1 MILPGQNLAKGLPKK
16 VLEGLGVE
24 ISLIIDDLEQQY
36 QPLFKDIA
44 TWWKNYEAIPKN
56 PGAKNYPFK
65 GASNVVVPVIRIMV
79 DAAVN
84 RAYGTIHGHGRRI
97 WSASTE
103 NEDFERP
110 VKDVGRWINHA
121 GSNNDFNMRLTA
133 YDWLLEMHALGSSVV
148 GLNWRRDD
156 RWVYAPTRGSRTLQP
171 VRVHFARGAFPQ
183 HIPRENI
190 LWDTNFLI
198 QEAPA
203 VVREHTYTWS
213 QLRNFSD
220 LDDSWLRE
228 AIESIRGKGEP
239 QGPSQAVKREKE
251 GQDSKNPNDPAT
263 LRHTHDVREVYL
275 DWPMLNSMGW
285 EGQDIATPG
294 EEKFGTPSPPIVV
307 TLDRNT
313 KTILRLIA
321 QPYNLPYKPF
331 FDIFYRKRSGRG
343 HSVGIGKKLE
353 HMQVAMTTSLNQALD
368 ARTRANSI
376 WATTNR
382 KDFLSTEIDPAHPIY
397 RPNEGAFEPLNLST
411 AIFDDMRLGT
421 FIWTLA
427 ERDTG
432 QSDPALGRETRQG
445 GHPSPAT
452 STLALLEQSNLMS
465 GTTKELVRLQY
476 SRLGEA
482 IAALYQQFETNE
494 DGRLE
499 RVLGVGDAAQV
510 QKFIFPTDPMFGN
523 ITFDMVAYSENFNPD
538 TEMKRA
544 VLVSQMN
551 TNYWA
556 FVLRV
561 MQSIAQIPQM
571 QAPPQLQAAMLQG
584 AVQSIKGQ
592 TKAHLRFLEAGD
604 VDDLEQFVLQLE
616 RGEQQSSADIRAA
629 TGGLAEIA
637 GNRLGVQG
645 APMGEAGGMVPGGAA
660 GSLGALG

>member
-1 MILPGQNLAKGLPKK
+1 MIFPGQDLSKGLSSK

-24 ISLIIDDLEQQY
+24 IGLVIDDLEQQHG
-36 QPLFKDIA
+36 PLFKDISI
-44 TWWKNYEAIPKN
+44 WWKNYEAIPKN
-56 PGAKNYPFK
+56 PGPKNYPFK
-65 GASNVVVPVIRIMV
+65 GAANIVVPVIRIMV

-84 RAYGTIHGHGRRI
+84 RAYASIHGHGRRI
-97 WSASTE
+97 WSATTE
-103 NEDFERP
+103 NEQFEQV

-121 GSNNDFNMRLTA
+121 GNNNDFNMRLVA
-133 YDWLLEMHALGSSVV
+133 YDWLLECHALGSSVV
-148 GLNWRRDD
+148 GLKWRKDQRY
-156 RWVYAPTRGSRTLQP
+156 VYAPVSRGSKQLQAVP
-171 VRVHFARGAFPQ
+171 VQFARGAYPE

-198 QEAPA
+198 QEAPV
-203 VVREHTYTWS
+203 VVREYEYSWS
-213 QLRNFSD
+213 QLNQFATQ
-220 LDDSWLRE
+220 DDSWLRE
-228 AIESIRGKGEP
+228 NIEDIRGKGEP
-239 QGPSQAVKREKE
+239 QGPSQSIK
-251 GQDSKNPNDPAT
+251 QDKDSLDSRDRKNPAT
-263 LRHTHDVREVYL
+263 LRYIHDIREVYI

-285 EGQDIATPG
+285 ESPG
-294 EEKFGTPSPPIVV
+294 EEDFGTPSPPIVV

-313 KTILRLIA
+313 NKILRLIA

-343 HSVGIGKKLE
+343 HSVGVAKKLE
-353 HMQVAMTTSLNQALD
+353 HMQVGMTASLNQALD

-382 KDFLSTEIDPAHPIY
+382 KDFLSTEIDPSHPIY
-397 RPNEGAFEPLNLST
+397 RPTEGAFEPMSLST

-452 STLALLEQSNLMS
+452 STLALLDQSSMMS
-465 GTTKELVRLQY
+465 GTTKELIRLQY

-482 IAALYQQFETNE
+482 CAALYQQFETNE
-494 DGRLE
+494 DGRLQ
-499 RVLGVGDAAQV
+499 RVLGVSDAQNV
-510 QKFIFPTDPMFGN
+510 EEFMFPTDPMFGN
-523 ITFDMVAYSENFNPD
+523 ITFDMIAYSENMNPD

-561 MQSIAQIPQM
+561 IQSIAQIPQM
-571 QAPPQLQAAMLQG
+571 QVPPELKKAMFQG

-604 VDDLEQFVLQLE
+604 VDDLEQFVFQLE
-616 RGEQQSSADIRAA
+616 RNEGQNSGDIRQAA
-629 TGGLAEIA
+629 GVIGEIA

-645 APMGEAGGMVPGGAA
+645 APMGAAGGMVPGGAA
-660 GSLGALG
+660 GAPEAIGGLL

>member
-1 MILPGQNLAKGLPKK
+1 MILPGQDISKNLSAK

-24 ISLIIDDLEQQY
+24 INLVIDDLERQY

-44 TWWKNYEAIPKN
+44 IWWRNYEAIPKT

-65 GASNVVVPVIRIMV
+65 GASNVVVPMIQIMT

-84 RAYGTIHGHGRRI
+84 RAYASIHGHGRRI
-97 WSASTE
+97 WTANTE
-103 NEDFERP
+103 NEQFERP

-121 GSNNDFNMRLTA
+121 GNNNDFNMRLVA
-133 YDWLLEMHALGSSVV
+133 YDWLFEMHALGSSVV
-148 GLNWRRDD
+148 GLNWRKDQ
-156 RWVYAPTRGSRTLQP
+156 RWVYAPEAKGSKALKAVP
-171 VRVHFARGAFPQ
+171 VQFARGAYPE

-198 QEAPA
+198 QEAPV
-203 VVREHTYTWS
+203 VVREYCYTWS
-213 QLRNFSD
+213 QLRNFSAQD
-220 LDDSWLRE
+220 PSWLRE
-228 AIESIRGKGEP
+228 SIESIRGMGDP
-239 QGPSQAVKREKE
+239 QGPSQAIKREKDS
-251 GQDSKNPNDPAT
+251 QDGKQQASPAS
-263 LRHTHDVREVYL
+263 LRFEHDIRQVYI

-285 EGQDIATPG
+285 EAPG
-294 EEKFGTPSPPIVV
+294 DEDMNTPSPPIVV
-307 TLDRNT
+307 TLDRNSGS
-313 KTILRLIA
+313 ILRIIA

-331 FDIFYRKRSGRG
+331 FDIFYRKRAGRG
-343 HSVGIGKKLE
+343 HSVGIAKKLE
-353 HMQVAMTTSLNQALD
+353 NMQIAMTTSLNQALD

-382 KDFLSTEIDPAHPIY
+382 KDMLSMEIDPAHPIY
-397 RPNEGAFEPLNLST
+397 RPAEGTFEPMTLPTST
-411 AIFDDMRLGT
+411 FDDMRLGT
-421 FIWTLA
+421 TIWTLG
-427 ERDTG
+427 ERQTG

-445 GHPSPAT
+445 GHPSPAA
-452 STLALLEQSNLMS
+452 STMALLDQSALMS

-476 SRLGEA
+476 GRMGEA

-499 RVLGVGDAAQV
+499 RVLGVGDAKQV
-510 QKFIFPTDPMFGN
+510 ERFIFPTDPMFGN

-544 VLVSQMN
+544 VLVTQMN
-551 TNYWA
+551 TNYWG

-571 QAPPQLQAAMLQG
+571 QAPPALQAAMLKG
-584 AVQSIKGQ
+584 AIQSIKGQ

-604 VDDLEQFVLQLE
+604 VDDLEQFVFQLE
-616 RGEQQSSADIRAA
+616 QNEGANSGDIRQA

-637 GNRLGVQG
+637 QARGGVPGQ
-645 APMGEAGGMVPGGAA
+645 PMGGPGGMAPGGAPGA
-660 GSLGALG
+660 FGGLG